1 MLRTSTLVT
10 GLLLFGLLHSLQ
22 VVAPGW
28 AIDGELIE
36 SRAERS
42 VRLCVCARA
51 PVCVTTVD
59 RRNVGD
65 ETCYSGLL
73 FLSQSVRA
81 T

>member
-1 MLRTSTLVT
+1 MLRTSTLIT

-42 VRLCVCARA
+42 VRLRA
-51 PVCVTTVD
+51 C
-59 RRNVGD
+59 
-65 ETCYSGLL
+65 
-73 FLSQSVRA
+73 VRA
-81 T
+81 